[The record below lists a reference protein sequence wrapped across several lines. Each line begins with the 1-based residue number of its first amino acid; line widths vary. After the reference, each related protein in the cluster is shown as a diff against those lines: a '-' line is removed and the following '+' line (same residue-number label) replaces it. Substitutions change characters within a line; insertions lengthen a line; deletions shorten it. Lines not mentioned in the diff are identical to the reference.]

1 MKRLK
6 NRRVLIKYHAEDLA
20 EVGVCEIETSTC
32 TGVTDSL
39 SITRWSM
46 IYRLQKNISQLK
58 SVVVMETKQCSC
70 IVKKTQIYMIY
81 KC

>member
-1 MKRLK
+1 MKLK
-6 NRRVLIKYHAEDLA
+6 LVH
-20 EVGVCEIETSTC
+20 VH
-32 TGVTDSL
+32 GVTDSL

-70 IVKKTQIYMIY
+70 IVKKNSNLYDL
-81 KC
+81 